1 MTEEGQVHREGQVGR
16 DHQDVL
22 VFQDRKATLV
32 VLALEEILVDLGT
45 QVSLL
50 TTVLISVWHDTV
62 L

>member
-1 MTEEGQVHREGQVGR
+1 
-16 DHQDVL
+16 